1 MLQEIQ
7 NEIETLLNQIPE
19 LQEVDA
25 WTGEI
30 ADILQKP
37 KKMPSAHVI
46 YQGASFLDR
55 VTINTTKAKHTPQY
69 NIVIVNK
76 NLRSR
81 KDAIGDVYTIIEAI
95 REKLIGYKT
104 DYGCLWPLSET
115 VVAVDNGIVVYGMLY
130 EIKEIDTE

>member
-7 NEIETLLNQIPE
+7 NEIEALLNQITE
-19 LQEVDA
+19 VQEVDA
-25 WTGEI
+25 WTGEV

-37 KKMPSAHVI
+37 KKMPSLHVI

-55 VTINTTKAKHTPQY
+55 VTINTTKAKHTPTY
-69 NIVIVNK
+69 NIILVNK

-81 KDAIGDVYTIIEAI
+81 KDNLREVYTIIEAV

-104 DYGCLWPLSET
+104 SYGCLWPISEDIVT
-115 VVAVDNGIVVYGMLY
+115 VDNGIVVYGMNY